1 MSLRFVSKCFPVAR
15 IVWEAFLAEKIEKL
29 CYPVHNKYILRTYII
44 IRTYSVRLIIRRD
57 YPLFGLHL
65 KSKSFFLVHTGKKP
79 YNNTR
84 LLEGIN
90 FLSDDQESL
99 IHSAEKIR

>member
-57 YPLFGLHL
+57 FGLHL
-65 KSKSFFLVHTGKKP
+65 KSSVFFLVHTGKKP
-79 YNNTR
+79 
-84 LLEGIN
+84 
-90 FLSDDQESL
+90 F
-99 IHSAEKIR
+99 IHSIC